1 MSGGGWAVGART
13 RVGTLNVVVAG
24 RRGLDEVALSEAAG
38 TLLDPMRDAL
48 ARVRHAEPASSAG
61 ALRAKVF
68 GARLDDAQYLALV
81 QDVMESRLS
90 DMELAAF
97 VTASAGDRLDNAQT
111 TLMTRAMNAVG

>member
-1 MSGGGWAVGART
+1 
-13 RVGTLNVVVAG
+13 
-24 RRGLDEVALSEAAG
+24 
-38 TLLDPMRDAL
+38 MRDAL

-90 DMELAAF
+90 DLELAAF
-97 VTASAGDRLDNAQT
+97 VTASAGDRLHKADT
-111 TLMTRAMNAVG
+111 ISLPRAMIVVGQRPAWGVVPVLGHSRVRGLPGNSPRSTTVQRGRN

>member
-1 MSGGGWAVGART
+1 
-13 RVGTLNVVVAG
+13 
-24 RRGLDEVALSEAAG
+24 
-38 TLLDPMRDAL
+38 MRDAL

-90 DMELAAF
+90 DLELAAF
-97 VTASAGDRLDNAQT
+97 VTASAGDRLANAET
-111 TLMTRAMNAVG
+111 TSLPRAMIAVGQPLAWGDGPVVGSEEGRVGEGSGCR

>member
-1 MSGGGWAVGART
+1 
-13 RVGTLNVVVAG
+13 
-24 RRGLDEVALSEAAG
+24 
-38 TLLDPMRDAL
+38 MRDAL

-90 DMELAAF
+90 DLELAAF
-97 VTASAGDRLDNAQT
+97 VPASAGDRLANAET
-111 TLMTRAMNAVG
+111 TSRTRALIAVGPRLDWGDGPVLDQHCGGEIGRRSGRE